1 MRLALFALVLSTS
14 AWASLLWVWMLA
26 YNGTPQWETRIW
38 FDDWA
43 RRGYF
48 NEAWIEGAL
57 FVGGAV
63 LNIVSAARLGL
74 LLKRERRRRVVDT
87 DLAPVR
93 R

>member
-1 MRLALFALVLSTS
+1 MPRLAAIMRLALFALVLSTS

-48 NEAWIEGAL
+48 NEAWAEGAL
-57 FVGGAV
+57 FLGGFV
-63 LNIVSAARLGL
+63 LNVVAVFRLAAIY
-74 LLKRERRRRVVDT
+74 RRQR
-87 DLAPVR
+87 
-93 R
+93 